1 MKETELTSPDPL
13 LSIIIPTYN
22 EEAAIGETCI
32 KIHELGLPD
41 YELLVVNDGSTDAT
55 ARVAEAAGAK
65 VISHPYNIGNGA
77 SVKTG
82 IRSARGSVLVF
93 LDGDGQHD
101 PQDIPRL
108 IALIPKYHMVVGA
121 RQRGSET
128 HWHRDLANFIYNRF
142 ASLIAD
148 FKIKDL
154 TSGFRAMRRDD
165 AVRFCDMFPNTFSY
179 PTTSTLAFL
188 RSGRA
193 VTYVP
198 IKTKYRKGSSKIK
211 LFRDGLRFLM
221 IIVKIA
227 MSFSPLRVFLPI
239 SAALM
244 CCGLGRYLYTYL
256 AYHHFTNMAH
266 LLLNSAVIVFM
277 LGLVAE
283 QIASL
288 RLEKG
293 DKLFKT
299 EDASK
304 YAELEKLC
312 GSNDDERIV

>member
-1 MKETELTSPDPL
+1 MSNAENQADPIPL
-13 LSIIIPTYN
+13 VSIIIPAYN
-22 EEAAIGETCI
+22 EGEAIGETCS
-32 KIHELGLPD
+32 KIRSLQLPP
-41 YELLVVNDGSTDAT
+41 YELLVIDDGSTDNT
-55 ARVAEAAGAK
+55 AEAAQAAGAR

-82 IRSARGSVLVF
+82 IRSAKGAVLVF
-93 LDGDGQHD
+93 LDGDGQHE

-108 IALIPKYHMVVGA
+108 LALIPKYHMVVGA

-148 FKIKDL
+148 FKIQDL
-154 TSGFRAMRRDD
+154 TSGFRAMRHDD

-198 IKTKYRKGSSKIK
+198 IKTKYRRGSSKIK
-211 LFRDGLRFLM
+211 LFQDGLRFLM
-221 IIVKIA
+221 IIIKIA

-239 SAALM
+239 SLALL
-244 CCGLGRYLYTYL
+244 CCGLGRYLYTFL
-256 AYHHFTNMAH
+256 AYHHFTNMSH

-277 LGLVAE
+277 LGLIAE

-293 DKLFKT
+293 DKLFFT
-299 EDASK
+299 EDAAK
-304 YAELEKLC
+304 YAELEKLK
-312 GSNDDERIV
+312 DLAK